1 MEAIVLVPVVVSV
14 VVRIARLSLSLSLSL
29 FLGFKS
35 RRGKKKDH
43 HHREKRRTF
52 FGVGK
57 VRFVRLTRERRAA
70 CDLKTNVE
78 RTTRARGREMA
89 SSLPRRIIKETQR
102 LLQEPVPGITAI
114 PSEDNVRHFHVSI
127 EGPTDSPYEGGI
139 FRLELFLPDGYP
151 MDPPK
156 VLFKTKIYHPNID
169 KLGRICLDVLKEKW
183 SPALQIRT
191 ILLSV
196 QALLSTPNPDDP
208 LDERIAKHWR
218 ENEDEAL
225 VKAREMT
232 KMHAMGH
239 K

>member
-1 MEAIVLVPVVVSV
+1 
-14 VVRIARLSLSLSLSL
+14 
-29 FLGFKS
+29 
-35 RRGKKKDH
+35 
-43 HHREKRRTF
+43 
-52 FGVGK
+52 
-57 VRFVRLTRERRAA
+57 
-70 CDLKTNVE
+70 
-78 RTTRARGREMA
+78 MA

-102 LLQEPVPGITAI
+102 LLQDPVPGITAI
-114 PSEDNVRHFHVSI
+114 PSEENVRHFQVSI
-127 EGPTDSPYEGGI
+127 EGPSDSPYEGGI
-139 FRLELFLPDGYP
+139 FHLELFLPEGYP

-169 KLGRICLDVLKEKW
+169 KLGRVCLDVLKEKW

-196 QALLSTPNPDDP
+196 QALLSTPNPDDS

-225 VKAREMT
+225 EKAREMT

-239 K
+239 KN

>member
-1 MEAIVLVPVVVSV
+1 
-14 VVRIARLSLSLSLSL
+14 
-29 FLGFKS
+29 
-35 RRGKKKDH
+35 
-43 HHREKRRTF
+43 
-52 FGVGK
+52 
-57 VRFVRLTRERRAA
+57 
-70 CDLKTNVE
+70 
-78 RTTRARGREMA
+78 MA
-89 SSLPRRIIKETQR
+89 SSSSPLPRRIIKETQR

-114 PSEDNVRHFHVSI
+114 PSEENVWHFQVSI
-127 EGPTDSPYEGGI
+127 EGPSDSPYEGGI
-139 FRLELFLPDGYP
+139 FHLELFLPEGYP

-169 KLGRICLDVLKEKW
+169 KLGRVCLDVLKEKW

-218 ENEDEAL
+218 DNEDEAL
-225 VKAREMT
+225 AKAREMT